1 MAIDDKFVT
10 AGISNDVITN
20 MNRSRRKKR
29 KRPKPW
35 DPPSKIEEKSE
46 KNEIL
51 SENSEASE
59 SPLLKDNIHPTED
72 PKSKIKSHTED
83 SGLNLED
90 QASHSAQYSDKSKET
105 VRRQSEDTKKTVRVQ
120 SGDSTKTVERQS
132 EDSKGTDKGQCEDT
146 KETVRVQSG
155 DSAKTVERQSEDSK
169 DTDRGQY
176 EDTKE
181 TVRVQSGD
189 KQETKR
195 RQKSDRKGTE
205 SRQYDPISGDSK
217 ETLEL
222 DLFAS
227 ILSFEHAESVYFS
240 LSGNRLKL
248 IDWLAKKCIDT
259 GSTFVKQITHQQV
272 AEMSGITNYSTYKK
286 ILQRLKS
293 SDLLEVKSYQ
303 RGPGARVDIHLQK
316 AVISV
321 YAKHGKVRG
330 QYGDSKGTYMET
342 DSSSSSSSLNNNI
355 ETTTKKKISL
365 PEEWMEI
372 QIPESLK
379 KIRFGIP
386 QLKQIYNKEENELT
400 PADVQESLDNMA
412 YDIES
417 GTAEEKK
424 FKSPLHILMSV
435 LINGQPYFSEA
446 LIKASEEAVKKQ
458 KDLFERYKQAQKDEA
473 EKKLSEKFEEY
484 FKTLTQA
491 DINKIVPP
499 NNIAK
504 EGSTS
509 QKMIL
514 RQKFKENEI

>member
-1 MAIDDKFVT
+1 MKDSGDTVTTQSPHNADTVVTQKKDSDDTVATKVATQYLHSGDTLKIEFEDAYYKYIRMNGNRKTVADFLCKTLIDNGITMLHGLTYDLLAKRLQIKVT
-10 AGISNDVITN
+10 SIRNTIKRIEKEGLLKVQANGSGPGTTLTITVADALLKSYSKAGISETKMVNLFAE
-20 MNRSRRKKR
+20 SR
-29 KRPKPW
+29 
-35 DPPSKIEEKSE
+35 
-46 KNEIL
+46 
-51 SENSEASE
+51 
-59 SPLLKDNIHPTED
+59 H
-72 PKSKIKSHTED
+72 
-83 SGLNLED
+83 
-90 QASHSAQYSDKSKET
+90 
-105 VRRQSEDTKKTVRVQ
+105 
-120 SGDSTKTVERQS
+120 SGDT
-132 EDSKGTDKGQCEDT
+132 
-146 KETVRVQSG
+146 SG
-155 DSAKTVERQSEDSK
+155 DTV
-169 DTDRGQY
+169 
-176 EDTKE
+176 
-181 TVRVQSGD
+181 
-189 KQETKR
+189 
-195 RQKSDRKGTE
+195 
-205 SRQYDPISGDSK
+205 
-217 ETLEL
+217 
-222 DLFAS
+222 
-227 ILSFEHAESVYFS
+227 
-240 LSGNRLKL
+240 
-248 IDWLAKKCIDT
+248 
-259 GSTFVKQITHQQV
+259 
-272 AEMSGITNYSTYKK
+272 
-286 ILQRLKS
+286 
-293 SDLLEVKSYQ
+293 
-303 RGPGARVDIHLQK
+303 
-316 AVISV
+316 
-321 YAKHGKVRG
+321 
-330 QYGDSKGTYMET
+330 
-342 DSSSSSSSLNNNI
+342 SSSSSSSLNNNI

-400 PADVQESLDNMA
+400 PAEVQESLDNMA

-514 RQKFKENEI
+514 RSIFSEKENL